1 MALACGA
8 AFTPARLR
16 GEANICAFLAQIP
29 GEPASPHALSA
40 FEPAGGPPPPASREP
55 EQRRRATCDDPT
67 PRQREG
73 RAARGALSP
82 RVDTFTL
89 RTHGESLQAGS
100 SRVPL
105 RDGRQFSIDVNGA
118 DTLTASA
125 PPDPT
130 RLSTGAMRAAV
141 FPTPVQKRRLAEQ
154 PKIGTQC
161 RHAAAGALREIR
173 LVPRQYQQNYV
184 RRA

>member
-1 MALACGA
+1 MAVACGA
-8 AFTPARLR
+8 AFTSARWR
-16 GEANICAFLAQIP
+16 GELRICGFLAQIP
-29 GEPASPHALSA
+29 GEAASPYALSA
-40 FEPAGGPPPPASREP
+40 FEPAGRPPPPANRER

-67 PRQREG
+67 PQQREG
-73 RAARGALSP
+73 RAATGAPS
-82 RVDTFTL
+82 RRADTFTL

-125 PPDPT
+125 PPDPSP
-130 RLSTGAMRAAV
+130 LSTGAMRATA
-141 FPTPVQKRRLAEQ
+141 FPIPLQNVNWRGSRTLEVNGGVAAE
-154 PKIGTQC
+154 
-161 RHAAAGALREIR
+161 ALREIR
-173 LVPRQYQQNYV
+173 LVTRQYQQNYV